1 MDTIAS
7 EGFIGLLVGAVNLLI
22 LILLTLLVNK
32 INKLSCKVDRLVAD
46 DTCLERRGVLSQRI
60 IDAKQS
66 ITQLFDKTDKTD
78 SEVAFLKGRHSQP
91 PCGD

>member
-32 INKLSCKVDRLVAD
+32 KKNYKSLELRFNSLYSCWLIKSISCRARWIDSLRMIRVWNGVA
-46 DTCLERRGVLSQRI
+46 C
-60 IDAKQS
+60 
-66 ITQLFDKTDKTD
+66 
-78 SEVAFLKGRHSQP
+78 
-91 PCGD
+91 